1 MLNQIITLYKMKDMS
16 IDYIIDLYRQ
26 GYILEGGEDSNIINL
41 QTCTVTV
48 SADKTSAQAGDFIRL
63 TATVNPPTSGAT
75 VTFKAETMRSSRII
89 NYDIG
94 TCDASSG
101 TCYVDWD
108 TAYRTSGTAIH
119 VTAEVTGPISCVS
132 SPIDI
137 QLSTPP
143 PKWGDV
149 IFIAIVAIPS
159 SLLAL
164 HLLIEK

>member
-1 MLNQIITLYKMKDMS
+1 MLNQTITLDTMKDMS
-16 IDYIIDLYRQ
+16 IDNIIGLYRQ
-26 GYILEGGEDSNIINL
+26 GYMLEGTNSNIINL
-41 QTCTVTV
+41 QTCTVIV

-63 TATVNPPTSGAT
+63 TATVDPPTPGAT

-94 TCDASSG
+94 ICDASSG

-119 VTAEVTGPISCVS
+119 VMADVTGPISCAS

-143 PKWGDV
+143 PTWRDV

-164 HLLIEK
+164 SLLLKK